1 MLSPNHDIPEGTYE
15 DTPLQKSGHSI
26 CFHKNRYLLVFGG
39 IHEVTYEMNDLR
51 AFDTTKKTWRIID
64 EENKNA
70 SESGSPK
77 NKSMI
82 QNTDSLK
89 KNMFTLKGQTLEGT
103 MLTATAVSPKKA
115 EATIGVTSPSN
126 RFNNN
131 PFLTI

>member
-1 MLSPNHDIPEGTYE
+1 
-15 DTPLQKSGHSI
+15 
-26 CFHKNRYLLVFGG
+26 
-39 IHEVTYEMNDLR
+39 VTHEMNDLR
-51 AFDTTKKTWRIID
+51 AFDTTTKSWRIID

-103 MLTATAVSPKKA
+103 MLTATVTSPKKA
-115 EATIGVTSPSN
+115 EATIGITSPSN